1 MKLRLQIVITIA
13 LAAVLGAGWVWLA
26 GSQDTAESSQ
36 GHGGRGGATRVLV
49 EKLKF
54 ARDRVVVR
62 AVGTGEAFKSAA
74 IHPSV
79 SGEVIEIRF
88 KAGQRV
94 KKGAVLVR
102 LDDEHQR
109 LAVRLTQIA
118 LRKAKRDAARLEK
131 LASQGHASRT
141 RLDAVQTELESAS
154 VRFAQ
159 ARADLADRTIVAP
172 FAGVIGLT
180 EISTGDRVTD
190 DTMIATLDDRSTIL
204 VDFNL
209 PEDFAARVRLGDR
222 VTVRPTTTPDQRIVG
237 TIFALASRIEPTS
250 RSLRVR
256 ARIANPDDT
265 IRPGTSFEVA
275 LEFTGRSYPTVREI
289 AVMWSRDGAYLWRA
303 TDRKAEK
310 VFVKLVRRD
319 RGRILVDGP
328 LKAGDLVVV
337 EGVQGLRARQALDP
351 QPFGLELSDRSP
363 PGDKPDRSPS
373 GDKPAASPPHRNQGG
388 HP

>member
-1 MKLRLQIVITIA
+1 MPLRLQIVITIA
-13 LAAVLGAGWVWLA
+13 LAAVLGVGWVWLA
-26 GSQDTAESSQ
+26 GSEDVAESSQ

-49 EKLKF
+49 EKLTL

-62 AVGTGEAFKSAA
+62 AVGTGDAFKSAS
-74 IHPSV
+74 IHPAV
-79 SGEVIEIRF
+79 SGEVIEVRF
-88 KAGQRV
+88 TAGQRV

-109 LAVRLTQIA
+109 LAVRLTRIA

-131 LASQGHASRT
+131 LASLGNVSRI
-141 RLDAVQTELESAS
+141 RLDAARTELEAAS
-154 VRFAQ
+154 VRLAQ
-159 ARADLADRTIVAP
+159 ARADLAHRTIVAP

-180 EISTGDRVTD
+180 EIDVGDRVTD

-209 PEDFAARVRLGDR
+209 PEDFAGRVRLGDR
-222 VTVRPTTTPDQRIVG
+222 ITVRPSTTPERRIEGVV
-237 TIFALASRIEPTS
+237 FALASRIEPTS

-256 ARIANPDDT
+256 ARIPNPDDT

-275 LEFTGRSYPTVREI
+275 LGFTGRRYPSVREI

-319 RGRILVDGP
+319 RGRILVDGK

-337 EGVQGLRARQALDP
+337 EGVQGLRAGQALDP
-351 QPFGLELSDRSP
+351 RPFGLEIS
-363 PGDKPDRSPS
+363 DRSPS
-373 GDKPAASPPHRNQGG
+373 GDKPAASPPRREKGT

>member
-1 MKLRLQIVITIA
+1 MKLRPQIVITIA

-36 GHGGRGGATRVLV
+36 GHGRRGGATRVLV
-49 EKLKF
+49 EPLAL

-88 KAGQRV
+88 KSEQRV

-118 LRKAKRDAARLEK
+118 LRKAKRDAARIEK
-131 LASQGHASRT
+131 LASLGNASRI
-141 RLDAVQTELESAS
+141 RLDTARTELEAAS
-154 VRFAQ
+154 VRLAQ
-159 ARADLADRTIVAP
+159 AKADLSHRTIVAP

-180 EISTGDRVTD
+180 EIDVGDRVTD
-190 DTMIATLDDRSTIL
+190 DTMVATLDDRSTIL

-209 PEDFAARVRLGDR
+209 PEDFAARVRLGDK
-222 VTVRPTTTPDQRIVG
+222 VTVRPTTTPDQHIVG
-237 TIFALASRIEPTS
+237 AIFALASRIEPTS

-275 LEFTGRSYPTVREI
+275 LEFTGRSYPTVREV

-303 TDRKAEK
+303 TDGKAEK
-310 VFVKLVRRD
+310 VFVELVRRE
-319 RGRILVDGP
+319 RGRILVDGK
-328 LKAGDLVVV
+328 LTAGDLVVV
-337 EGVQGLRARQALDP
+337 EGVQGLRAGQALDP
-351 QPFGLELSDRSP
+351 TPFGLEISDQSP
-363 PGDKPDRSPS
+363 PGNKPARSPS
-373 GDKPAASPPHRNQGG
+373 GDKPAASPPRRKKGG
-388 HP
+388 HR